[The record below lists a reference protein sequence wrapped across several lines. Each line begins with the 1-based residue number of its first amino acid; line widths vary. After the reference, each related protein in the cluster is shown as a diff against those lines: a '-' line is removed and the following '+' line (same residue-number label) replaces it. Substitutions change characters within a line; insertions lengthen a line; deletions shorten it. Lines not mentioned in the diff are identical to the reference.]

1 MTMKTY
7 NEVDI
12 LKKQIAEEVKE
23 KYVADVAHGNKS
35 EKGNWNQD

>member
-23 KYVADVAHGNKS
+23 KYSLYCSFHLH
-35 EKGNWNQD
+35 